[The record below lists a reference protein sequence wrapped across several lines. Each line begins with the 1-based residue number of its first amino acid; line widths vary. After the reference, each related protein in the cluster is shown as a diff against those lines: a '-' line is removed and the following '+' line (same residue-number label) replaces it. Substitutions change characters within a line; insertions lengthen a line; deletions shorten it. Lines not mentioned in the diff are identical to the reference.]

1 MLAHRRLFQII
12 SLIVVFTL
20 LFSSFS
26 LPTVSAQGGDG
37 LKRDV
42 NPQTGKVS
50 FLGPETG
57 RTLSA
62 SRALGTFL
70 HPQDPAMALAKRFAP
85 EFGLKNPERELSDL
99 KTSRA
104 EDGRITVRY
113 QQNHECVPVMG

>member
-20 LFSSFS
+20 LFSSAS
-26 LPTVSAQGGDG
+26 LPSVSAQGGDG
-37 LKRDV
+37 LERQV

-62 SRALGTFL
+62 SRALGTFIR
-70 HPQDPAMALAKRFAP
+70 PQDPAMALAKRFGP
-85 EFGLKNPERELSDL
+85 EFGLKNPERDL
-99 KTSRA
+99 QEMKS
-104 EDGRITVRY
+104 
-113 QQNHECVPVMG
+113 NH